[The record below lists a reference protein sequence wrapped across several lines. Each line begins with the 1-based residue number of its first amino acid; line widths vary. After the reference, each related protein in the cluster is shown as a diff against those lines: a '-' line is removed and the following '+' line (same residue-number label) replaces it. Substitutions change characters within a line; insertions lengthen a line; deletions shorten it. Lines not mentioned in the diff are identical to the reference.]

1 MSIISEISRIENA
14 ASIIKDKVSELGLS
28 VSSPSKLDNC
38 ANAIDSIAK
47 RTAVNSTLTSASS
60 SVHLSSGYYGND
72 STISVSVMQAPA
84 ITLSSAS
91 QTISCDDKMIDG
103 DIVIP
108 AANLFYTGS
117 NAPTGST
124 PGNDGDLYIV
134 V

>member
-91 QTISCDDKMIDG
+91 QTISCDDKMMDG

>member
-1 MSIISEISRIENA
+1 MSIISEISRIESA
-14 ASIIKDKVSELGLS
+14 ASIIKDKVAELGLS

-47 RTAVNSTLTSASS
+47 RTAINTTLTSSNASVNLSGGYYDSDS
-60 SVHLSSGYYGND
+60 SV
-72 STISVSVMQAPA
+72 SVSVMTAP
-84 ITLSSAS
+84 TVSLSTSS
-91 QTISCDDKMIDG
+91 QTISCDNKMMDG

-108 AANLFYTGS
+108 AANAFYTGS
-117 NAPTGST
+117 GAPTSST